1 MAAPAKTQRRTL
13 YELPPR
19 YDVGEVLAEGG
30 MGTVYRGFDQL
41 AKRPIAYKRLKI
53 KSESSRS
60 RMAALFQREYD
71 ILAHLTH
78 PNIVEVY
85 DFGVDA
91 FGPYYTMELLSGKDL
106 TDLAPLPVKD
116 ACRVLRDVASALAL
130 LHARRLIHRDVGPN
144 NVRLTTDGRAKLID
158 FGGLTE
164 FGIPNEII
172 GTAAFVPP
180 ECLTGAELDGRT
192 DLYAL
197 GALAYWT
204 LTRRTHVHA
213 RHIDELDDCW
223 GTPVL
228 PPSHYT
234 PDLPPALDEL
244 VLSLVQQD
252 RVARPSTAADVIE
265 RLTRIA
271 SLDPEEDER
280 RVSFSYLQHAP
291 LRGRSDAIAEF
302 SELLGLAVS
311 GKGQLSLLES
321 QQGLGRTSM
330 LDHIAIQA
338 QLAAA
343 TVLRAQGSLH
353 NTPFS
358 AAHHLVELGL
368 GLLPDA
374 AARAN
379 GASSHLSQ
387 RASTLKSVTQLGAR
401 STIDMSE
408 HQMRVASHL
417 QSTLLQ
423 LSLRSPLV
431 LLIDDAHAIDAESL
445 ALFASMQEDLR
456 RYPILLVLSTHA
468 GHPTQQP
475 QAYARLSANA
485 KRCKLSPLTAEHTV
499 ELVSTM
505 FGAVRNSSH
514 LAAWLHEQT
523 GGNPARS
530 MDLARLLLA
539 QGMIRYSG
547 GTFTLP
553 FEFAGMATLEKHGVA
568 LLASLSGLST
578 QAGDLAYLLGAHPG
592 ALTVAELVS
601 ASGLD
606 ARDVLLGLAELT
618 QRDAAVASGESFSC
632 ASEALRGAL
641 YSSRSPEQ
649 ARAAHLALAR
659 TFGQHNEDAIAYRLA
674 SARHLLSAGGEEA
687 FEGAALLARTEDQH
701 KFALAMAPANLPLLE
716 RALSLFK
723 ERGLSDV
730 QSVGLL
736 VPLSLTG
743 FYGEIEPQRRYLDR
757 TMTALSLVCGL
768 TRAKRL
774 TRWVGPK
781 LGLTLG
787 MIGALLAFA
796 FRKRPYDTRKFPEY
810 FEVLGGIVASASAAT
825 ACLWDAP
832 ETARLVG
839 WLDPLQ
845 HAGKRTVLYL
855 MREFCVTNAELIA
868 GRFESAAKRYAA
880 LFEAFSKPVA
890 GLNEAGAEQFRAGS
904 LHGEAQAV
912 VTDCA
917 PKSVALAEELIRR
930 STFFRPHAEGI
941 LMTYYAYRGEA
952 HKAAVHRERAEALAL
967 LGGTAWSATS
977 VLILRSVHACVLTG
991 DVVGFVQVLAD
1002 LEHLAKQSPN
1012 IAMFYQLA
1020 QAHLDQMRG
1029 SPERAL
1035 PVYERL
1041 LGQESALR
1049 FPTYPLDR
1057 SLHVRA
1063 LVALGR
1069 CDEAR
1074 ALGLE
1079 LLNEITTSGREG
1091 DNYFIAALEELAFA
1105 EAALGNFAR
1114 ANELLEGC
1122 FERAGRNENPA
1133 ALGGVH
1139 HALAFVAAL
1148 AGDREGYE
1156 RNSAAMATYFR
1167 ATENPCLIQHS
1178 ELLHA
1183 HAVRLGV
1190 ATAVGGE
1197 RHEAE
1202 DLDGATAMESAIA
1215 GDPRAMPRRGNTA

>member
-1 MAAPAKTQRRTL
+1 MAAPAKNRPRTL

-19 YDVGEVLAEGG
+19 YDVGEELAAGG
-30 MGTVYRGFDQL
+30 MGTVYRGFDRL

-53 KSESSRS
+53 SNEASRS
-60 RMAALFQREYD
+60 RMAALFQCEYD
-71 ILAHLTH
+71 RLAHLTH

-91 FGPYYTMELLSGKDL
+91 FGPYYTMELLSGDDL
-106 TDLAPLPVKD
+106 TDLAPLPVKE

-144 NVRLTTDGRAKLID
+144 NVRLTSDGRAKLID
-158 FGGLTE
+158 FGGMTE
-164 FGIPNEII
+164 FGVPNEII

-204 LTRRTHVHA
+204 LTRRTHIRA
-213 RHIDELDDCW
+213 RHIDELEDCW
-223 GTPVL
+223 SIPVV

-234 PDLPPALDEL
+234 PDVPPALDEL
-244 VLSLVQQD
+244 VLSLLQHD
-252 RVARPSTAADVIE
+252 RVARPSSAADVIE

-271 SLDPEEDER
+271 ALNPEEDER
-280 RVSFSYLQHAP
+280 RVAFSYLQHAP
-291 LRGRSDAIAEF
+291 LRGRADVTSQF
-302 SELLGLAVS
+302 SELLGLAMS
-311 GKGQLSLLES
+311 GRGQLALVES

-338 QLAAA
+338 QLGAA
-343 TVLRAQGSLH
+343 TVLRAQGNLH

-358 AAHHLVELGL
+358 AAHHLVELGM
-368 GLLPDA
+368 GILPDA
-374 AARAN
+374 AARS
-379 GASSHLSQ
+379 GSSSAHLSQ
-387 RASTLKSVTQLGAR
+387 RSSTLKSMTQVGAR

-445 ALFASMQEDLR
+445 ALFASMQEDIR

-468 GHPTQQP
+468 GQPTQQP
-475 QAYARLSANA
+475 QAYARLSATA
-485 KRCKLSPLTAEHTV
+485 TRCKLTPLTAEHTV

-505 FGAVRNSSH
+505 FGGVRNSSH
-514 LAAWLHEQT
+514 LAVWLHEQT

-539 QGMIRYSG
+539 QGMIRYAG

-553 FEFAGMATLEKHGVA
+553 FEFAGIATLEKHGVA
-568 LLASLSGLST
+568 LLASLSGLT
-578 QAGDLAYLLGAHPG
+578 EQAGDLAYLLGVHPG
-592 ALTVAELVS
+592 ALTVSELVS

-606 ARDVLLGLAELT
+606 ARDVLLALAELT

-632 ASEALRGAL
+632 ASEALRAAL
-641 YSSRSPEQ
+641 CSSRTPEQ
-649 ARAAHLALAR
+649 AREAHLALAR
-659 TFGQHNEDAIAYRLA
+659 TFGQYEQNTIAYRLA
-674 SARHLLSAGGEEA
+674 TARHLLSAGGEEA
-687 FEGAALLARTEDQH
+687 FEGACLLARTGDEH

-716 RALSLFK
+716 RALEVFK
-723 ERGLSDV
+723 ERGISEV
-730 QSVGLL
+730 RCVGLL
-736 VPLSLTG
+736 VPRSLTG
-743 FYGEIEPQRRYLDR
+743 FYGELEPQRLYLDR
-757 TMTALSLVCGL
+757 TMTVLWILCGL

-787 MIGALLAFA
+787 IIGALLAFA
-796 FRKRPYDTRKFPEY
+796 FRKRPYDTRKFAEY
-810 FEVLGGIVASASAAT
+810 FEVLGGIIASASAAT
-825 ACLWDAP
+825 ACMWDAP
-832 ETARLVG
+832 ETTRLVH
-839 WLDPLQ
+839 WLDPLE
-845 HAGKRTVLYL
+845 HASKRSVLYL
-855 MREFCVTNAELIA
+855 MQQFCVTNADLIS
-868 GRFESAAKRYAA
+868 GKFGVAAKRYAG
-880 LFEAFSKPVA
+880 LFEEFNKPVA
-890 GLNEAGAEQFRAGS
+890 GINEDAAEQFRAGCI
-904 LHGEAQAV
+904 HGEAQAT

-917 PKSVALAEELIRR
+917 PRALVLAEQLAKR

-952 HKAAVHRERAEALAL
+952 QKAAVHRERAEALAL

-991 DVVGFVQVLAD
+991 DVVGFVQVIAD
-1002 LEHLAKQSPN
+1002 LEQLAKQAPN
-1012 IAMFYQLA
+1012 IAVFHRLA
-1020 QAHLDQMRG
+1020 QAHLEQMRG
-1029 SPERAL
+1029 FPERAL
-1035 PVYERL
+1035 PVYEQL

-1057 SLHVRA
+1057 ALHVRA

-1069 CDEAR
+1069 CEEAR
-1074 ALGLE
+1074 TLGLK
-1079 LLNEITTSGREG
+1079 LLDEITASGRDG
-1091 DNYFIAALEELAFA
+1091 DNYFVAALEELAFA
-1105 EAALGNFAR
+1105 EAGLGNFER
-1114 ANELLEGC
+1114 ANEVLQGC
-1122 FERAGRNENPA
+1122 MERAGRYENPA

-1139 HALAFVAAL
+1139 HAFAFVAVL
-1148 AGDREGYE
+1148 AGDKPGYE
-1156 RNSAAMATYFR
+1156 QHAAAMSTYFR

-1183 HAVRLGV
+1183 HAVRNGI
-1190 ATAVGGE
+1190 AHAVGGIT
-1197 RHEAE
+1197 RGE
-1202 DLDGATAMESAIA
+1202 DELDGATAIESVVESDTHGAIRQ
-1215 GDPRAMPRRGNTA
+1215 GKTA